1 MKFAELIF
9 LKKFMESSR
18 EEISDFY
25 ISDFSADKNEIILGD
40 SITLNTSVKAP
51 EGSNLTYKYI
61 IQFKNVW
68 STIRPANTVSTFI
81 WTPIEVGIYAIRVIV
96 SDGINELRQD
106 ITVTVI
112 ENQKTNSQDS
122 TE

>member
-1 MKFAELIF
+1 MKPSELIF
-9 LKKFMESSR
+9 FKKFTESSR

-68 STIRPANTVSTFI
+68 STIRSAKKECTFVWKPTEAGTYTV
-81 WTPIEVGIYAIRVIV
+81 RVIV
-96 SDGINELRQD
+96 SDGINEIRQD
-106 ITVTVI
+106 ITITVT
-112 ENQKTNSQDS
+112 DS